1 MAHVPT
7 SYPLPRKHLQNEG
20 FLVFSGG
27 LNVNIGHKWVNVS
40 EIELETEHFIKQF
53 FIVILVFLQKVN
65 FYGSK
70 ISKYWQQITNV

>member
-1 MAHVPT
+1 MANVPT
-7 SYPLPRKHLQNEG
+7 SYPLPRKHHQNEG

-27 LNVNIGHKWVNVS
+27 LMGTSATSGLMLVKLNLRLNILLNN
-40 EIELETEHFIKQF
+40 F

>member
-1 MAHVPT
+1 MANVPT

-40 EIELETEHFIKQF
+40 EIELETEHFIK
-53 FIVILVFLQKVN
+53 
-65 FYGSK
+65 
-70 ISKYWQQITNV
+70 

>member
-1 MAHVPT
+1 MANVPT

-53 FIVILVFLQKVN
+53 FHRYFSFSSKSKFLRE
-65 FYGSK
+65 
-70 ISKYWQQITNV
+70 

>member
-1 MAHVPT
+1 MANVPT
-7 SYPLPRKHLQNEG
+7 SYPLPRKPLQHEG

>member
-1 MAHVPT
+1 MFLHHTPSPA
-7 SYPLPRKHLQNEG
+7 KHLQNEG
-20 FLVFSGG
+20 SLVFSGG

-40 EIELETEHFIKQF
+40 EIELETENFIKQF